1 MKNTSSTPSSYKPS
15 WLLIS
20 FRSCLSTELK
30 SQLWTRKEARSNQNS
45 LIKISN
51 QITLL
56 PIILAE
62 RLGVLLQPFTSR
74 EPWFWGAGLQGFQT
88 HRWLEMQ
95 IRRGRVCSEQDVT
108 ADGLPAWEKR
118 KHHNGWTNLDSLRRA
133 ESLLTGHEPS
143 EEPILAPRALF
154 WKNCYS
160 SSVSPQCPIHALL
173 ATLVQARLP

>member
-30 SQLWTRKEARSNQNS
+30 SQLWTRKEAQSNQNS

-62 RLGVLLQPFTSR
+62 RLGALLRACLLQGSPGSEELGYKASKLTDD
-74 EPWFWGAGLQGFQT
+74 WKCK
-88 HRWLEMQ
+88 LEGEESAQSKMWQ
-95 IRRGRVCSEQDVT
+95 RMVCLRGRNGSTATAGPIWTLWGGQSPYWQVISPPKSLSWHLMPYFGRTAIPPLCPLNAPSTPCSQ
-108 ADGLPAWEKR
+108 P
-118 KHHNGWTNLDSLRRA
+118 
-133 ESLLTGHEPS
+133 
-143 EEPILAPRALF
+143 
-154 WKNCYS
+154 
-160 SSVSPQCPIHALL
+160 
-173 ATLVQARLP
+173 